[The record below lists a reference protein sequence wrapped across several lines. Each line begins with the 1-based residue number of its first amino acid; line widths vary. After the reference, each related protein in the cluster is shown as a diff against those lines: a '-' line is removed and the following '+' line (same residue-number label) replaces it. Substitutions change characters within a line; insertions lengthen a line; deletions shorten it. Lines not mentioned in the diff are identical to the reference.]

1 MHEKCLP
8 AKHSSRPTAPDRT
21 WDYRAY
27 QTWRDEIWVLLAELV
42 DHDVRSAFIADPPE
56 YIVSDD
62 LSWLDSII
70 RKVKF
75 HDVDSKSFLVEKLH
89 QRYDALRAVHGT
101 RTADLARFYR
111 EGLRPLDPAAAHE
124 QARQIFLGDDFPEL
138 SEMDLARSIG
148 DVGTETRE
156 GRVYFEANEQML
168 IDFAGHYM
176 LYGSEYLVAIAARLK
191 GRGMRDYRQVLKTN
205 GTPTLF
211 ICDVPLRLIEPQ
223 LISEF
228 AGNALEM
235 VFQELVDGS
244 SFKPDRYRGAGFWI
258 SEKLPP
264 THMVGHYHPTI
275 TRDPFL

>member
-8 AKHSSRPTAPDRT
+8 AKHSKRSTAPDRT

-27 QTWRDEIWVLLAELV
+27 ETWRDEIWTLLAELV
-42 DHDVRSAFIADPPE
+42 DDTVRSAFIADTPE

-70 RKVKF
+70 RKVK
-75 HDVDSKSFLVEKLH
+75 HRDVDSKSFLVDKLR
-89 QRYDALRAVHGT
+89 QRYGALRAVHGT
-101 RTADLARFYR
+101 RTADLARFYS

-124 QARQIFLGDDFPEL
+124 QARQIFLGGDFPEL
-138 SEMDLARSIG
+138 SEMDLTRSIG

-191 GRGMRDYRQVLKTN
+191 GKGMRDYRQVLKTN

-211 ICDVPLRLIEPQ
+211 VCDVPLQLIESRI
-223 LISEF
+223 ISEF

-235 VFQELVDGS
+235 VFKELVDGA
-244 SFKPDRYRGAGFWI
+244 SFRPDQHRGAGFWI
-258 SEKLPP
+258 SEPLSPSCI
-264 THMVGHYHPTI
+264 VGHYHPVI
-275 TRDPFL
+275 TRDPIR